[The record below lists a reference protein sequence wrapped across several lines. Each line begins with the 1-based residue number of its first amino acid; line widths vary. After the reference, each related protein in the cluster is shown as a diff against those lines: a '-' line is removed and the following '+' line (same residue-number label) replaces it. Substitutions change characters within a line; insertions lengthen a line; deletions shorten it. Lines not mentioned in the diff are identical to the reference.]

1 MKTLKQTTMKAK
13 IQITSNY
20 GFDHNWSLV
29 LTKSNGTS
37 KSFYLG
43 QDVKFCSRVLGMEPR
58 YIVEQIGSGN
68 ITEPSINTR
77 LANFIIDSLGLTK
90 TELFNLKAWSL
101 CAE

>member
-1 MKTLKQTTMKAK
+1 MKAK
-13 IQITSNY
+13 INITSNY
-20 GFDHNWSLV
+20 GFDHNWTLI
-29 LTKSNGTS
+29 LTKTNGTS

-58 YIVEQIGSGN
+58 YIVEQIGSGD
-68 ITEPSINTR
+68 IQEPSINTR

-90 TELFNLKAWSL
+90 TELFKQETWAI

>member
-1 MKTLKQTTMKAK
+1 MKAT
-13 IQITSNY
+13 IQIERGSY
-20 GFDHNWSLV
+20 GFGHTWSLV
-29 LTKSNGTS
+29 LTKRNGTS

-68 ITEPSINTR
+68 ITEPNINTR
-77 LANFIIDSLGLTK
+77 LANFIIDSLDTTK
-90 TELFNLKAWSL
+90 KELFNLEAWSL

>member
-1 MKTLKQTTMKAK
+1 MKA
-13 IQITSNY
+13 IILIERGSY
-20 GFDHNWSLV
+20 GFGHNWSLV
-29 LTKSNGTS
+29 ITKRNGTS

-68 ITEPSINTR
+68 ITEPNINTR

-90 TELFNLKAWSL
+90 TELFKQETWAI

>member
-1 MKTLKQTTMKAK
+1 MKAT
-13 IQITSNY
+13 IQIEKGSY
-20 GFDHNWSLV
+20 GFGHNWSLV

-68 ITEPSINTR
+68 IEEPSINTR
-77 LANFIIDSLGLTK
+77 LANFIIDSLGLSK
-90 TELFNLKAWSL
+90 TELFKQEPWAI

>member
-1 MKTLKQTTMKAK
+1 MKA
-13 IQITSNY
+13 IILIERGSY
-20 GFDHNWSLV
+20 GFGHNWSLV

-43 QDVKFCSRVLGMEPR
+43 QDVKFCNRVLGMEPR

-77 LANFIIDSLGLTK
+77 LANFIIYSLDTTK
-90 TELFNLKAWSL
+90 KELFNLEAWSL

>member
-1 MKTLKQTTMKAK
+1 MKA
-13 IQITSNY
+13 IILIERGSY
-20 GFDHNWSLV
+20 GFGHNWSLV
-29 LTKSNGTS
+29 LTKNNGTS

-77 LANFIIDSLGLTK
+77 LANFIIDSLGLSK
-90 TELFNLKAWSL
+90 TELFKQETWAI

>member
-1 MKTLKQTTMKAK
+1 MKA
-13 IQITSNY
+13 IILIERGSY
-20 GFDHNWSLV
+20 GFGHNWSLV
-29 LTKSNGTS
+29 ITKRNGTS

-68 ITEPSINTR
+68 ITEPNINTR

-90 TELFNLKAWSL
+90 TQLFKQETWSI